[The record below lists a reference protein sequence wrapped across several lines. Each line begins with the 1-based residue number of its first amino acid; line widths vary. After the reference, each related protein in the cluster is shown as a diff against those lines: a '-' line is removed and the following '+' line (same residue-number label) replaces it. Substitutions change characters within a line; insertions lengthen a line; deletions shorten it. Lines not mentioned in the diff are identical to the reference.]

1 MSLFVFST
9 LILSVIFFIVF
20 NAWWVTGASFNTHL
34 SALMIAA
41 TTALTSLLLIA
52 IYPIFRKH
60 YTRHPK
66 PSMDHTVTWAN
77 DVSSNLSTPAAVIDG
92 YIVKFANK
100 AFLMEIGMLSMQE
113 QVVGMPLTNIIHPG
127 DHQLLAS
134 LFAKTTATQDKKN
147 HLRIRLLC
155 LDGSILPTHVSI
167 SPIQEDSRSVVNLLQ
182 FSSSL
187 SQKMEASSEFE
198 NAIHEQLINHI
209 EQIVFYL
216 KVNQEII
223 FLNHS
228 WESMLGY
235 KVQECLNKTLLT
247 FVHPEDKP
255 LAEARI
261 TSLIQ
266 GKRNKTVVEFRL
278 IARNGDSHWVELRAK
293 NTTAYKGERS
303 SIIGTL
309 TDISQ
314 MKLTESTKRSHRHLL
329 NALINNTPGM
339 IYRCKNDKNWSFE
352 FVSEG
357 AVDITG
363 YEPYEMIGNP
373 NFSYAQIIHPEDRNI
388 AWDHV
393 QEKIRHQQ
401 KFQLLYRI
409 YTRSGGVKWVLE
421 QGKGVFSS
429 AGELLALEGFIT
441 DVAQEDGSQAIQ
453 SLQKYFM

>member
-1 MSLFVFST
+1 M
-9 LILSVIFFIVF
+9 
-20 NAWWVTGASFNTHL
+20 
-34 SALMIAA
+34 
-41 TTALTSLLLIA
+41 
-52 IYPIFRKH
+52 
-60 YTRHPK
+60 
-66 PSMDHTVTWAN
+66 
-77 DVSSNLSTPAAVIDG
+77 
-92 YIVKFANK
+92 
-100 AFLMEIGMLSMQE
+100 
-113 QVVGMPLTNIIHPG
+113 
-127 DHQLLAS
+127 
-134 LFAKTTATQDKKN
+134 
-147 HLRIRLLC
+147 
-155 LDGSILPTHVSI
+155 
-167 SPIQEDSRSVVNLLQ
+167 
-182 FSSSL
+182 
-187 SQKMEASSEFE
+187 
-198 NAIHEQLINHI
+198 
-209 EQIVFYL
+209 
-216 KVNQEII
+216 
-223 FLNHS
+223 
-228 WESMLGY
+228 
-235 KVQECLNKTLLT
+235 
-247 FVHPEDKP
+247 
-255 LAEARI
+255 
-261 TSLIQ
+261 
-266 GKRNKTVVEFRL
+266 
-278 IARNGDSHWVELRAK
+278 RAK

-409 YTRSGGVKWVLE
+409 YTRSGAVKWVLE